1 MLRRWALALR
11 AWWHAPVLAE
21 LAAITARLDQIERHA
36 RLTRPGRDGAPPRA
50 PRQFTHAVRQ

>member
-21 LAAITARLDQIERHA
+21 LASIAARLDAIERHA
-36 RLTRPGRDGAPPRA
+36 RIVRLAREGAADRA
-50 PRQFTHAVRQ
+50 PRSFTHAMRQ